1 MLETKVTITRATF
14 TRVDFGEPPSVA
26 LYKVLTR
33 PDGKKK
39 HVSMSIPIR
48 DGHLLASAEKELQ
61 NGDGIEVIIEMRWA
75 EEGIPTTLLGFAKS
89 GREVRH

>member
-1 MLETKVTITRATF
+1 MLETKVTTTRAIF
-14 TRVDFGEPPSVA
+14 TRIDFGEPPSVA

-48 DGHLLASAEKELQ
+48 DGHLLAWAEKELQ
-61 NGDGIEVIIEMRWA
+61 NGDDIEVVMGTRWA
-75 EEGIPTTLLGFAKS
+75 EEGIPTTLLRFAKG